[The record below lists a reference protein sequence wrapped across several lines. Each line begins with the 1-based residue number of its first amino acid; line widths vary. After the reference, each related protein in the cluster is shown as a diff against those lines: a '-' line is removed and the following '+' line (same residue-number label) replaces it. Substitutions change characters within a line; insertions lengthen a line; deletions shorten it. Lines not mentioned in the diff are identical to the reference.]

1 MASTVTGHPA
11 WQETTVP
18 TEGAGPILA
27 VVLDHAHARLFLV
40 NGERS
45 AELPCLVSQRMRGGK
60 FHSDRQGSPGWNE
73 GAFQGRR
80 REEERRHYAAV
91 ARRLG
96 TLAQA
101 HGAQGIVL
109 AGSHEVVAAL
119 EHVLPPR
126 LTRLV
131 VGTAALNP
139 TELTPARALAT
150 VRELRAARG
159 GLPVQEAQ
167 VSAAVEGFA
176 TTGRAVDGLE
186 AVLQALAR
194 DQVHLLLVGRPR
206 ARAGYRCATSGRLVL
221 TKVEAQGEAVVRV
234 PDIVAAA
241 KAETVRLGGSVAE
254 IRDPE
259 QAARIDG
266 VAAVLRYR

>member
-1 MASTVTGHPA
+1 MAATVTGHLA
-11 WQETTVP
+11 WQETSAPNGT
-18 TEGAGPILA
+18 GPILA

-40 NGERS
+40 NGERA
-45 AELPCLVSQRMRGGK
+45 AELPCLVSPRMRGGK
-60 FHSDRQGSPGWNE
+60 FHSDRQGSPGWGE
-73 GAFQGRR
+73 GGFQRRR

-91 ARRLG
+91 VRRLG
-96 TLAQA
+96 VLIRA
-101 HGAQGIVL
+101 HAAQGLVL

-119 EHVLPPR
+119 EHALPPG

-139 TELTPARALAT
+139 TDLTPARVLAT
-150 VRELRAARG
+150 VREVRNARG

-221 TKVEAQGEAVVRV
+221 TKVEAHGEAVIRV

-254 IRDPE
+254 IHDPE
-259 QAARIDG
+259 QAARIDE
-266 VAAVLRYR
+266 VAALLRYR

>member
-1 MASTVTGHPA
+1 MATSVTGHLA
-11 WQETTVP
+11 WQETTAP
-18 TEGAGPILA
+18 NEGAGPILA

-40 NGERS
+40 NGERA
-45 AELPCLVSQRMRGGK
+45 AELPCLVSPRMRGGK
-60 FHSDRQGSPGWNE
+60 FHSDRQGSPGWGE
-73 GAFQGRR
+73 GGFQGRR

-91 ARRLG
+91 VRRLG
-96 TLAQA
+96 TLSQT
-101 HGAQGIVL
+101 HGVQGLVL

-119 EHVLPPR
+119 EHALPPR
-126 LTRLV
+126 LARVV

-139 TELTPARALAT
+139 TDLTPARMLET
-150 VRELRAARG
+150 VRELRGAPG
-159 GLPVQEAQ
+159 GSTAQEAQ

-176 TTGRAVDGLE
+176 TAGRAVDGLQ

-206 ARAGYRCATSGRLVL
+206 GRAGYRCATTGRLVL
-221 TKVEAQGEAVVRV
+221 AKVEARGEAVIRV

-254 IRDPE
+254 IHDPE
-259 QAARIDG
+259 QAARIDE
-266 VAAVLRYR
+266 VAALLRYR

>member
-1 MASTVTGHPA
+1 MAATVTGHLA
-11 WQETTVP
+11 WQEASAPNGT
-18 TEGAGPILA
+18 GPILA

-40 NGERS
+40 NGERA
-45 AELPCLVSQRMRGGK
+45 AELPCLVSPRMRGGK
-60 FHSDRQGSPGWNE
+60 FHSDRQGSPGWGE
-73 GAFQGRR
+73 GGFQRRR

-91 ARRLG
+91 VRRLG
-96 TLAQA
+96 VLIRA
-101 HGAQGIVL
+101 HAAQGLVL

-119 EHVLPPR
+119 EHALPPG

-139 TELTPARALAT
+139 TDLTPARVLAT
-150 VRELRAARG
+150 VREVRDARG

-194 DQVHLLLVGRPR
+194 DQVHLLLIGRPR

-221 TKVEAQGEAVVRV
+221 TKVEAHGEAVIRV

-254 IRDPE
+254 IHDPE
-259 QAARIDG
+259 QAARIDE
-266 VAAVLRYR
+266 VAALLRYR

>member
-1 MASTVTGHPA
+1 MAATATGPLA
-11 WQETTVP
+11 SQQTTAP
-18 TEGAGPILA
+18 HDRDASILA

-40 NGERS
+40 DEDRA
-45 AELPCLVSQRMRGGK
+45 AELPCLLSPRTRGGK
-60 FHSDRQGSPGWNE
+60 FHSDRQDSPGLGE
-73 GAFQGRR
+73 GGFQRRR

-96 TLAQA
+96 VLAQA
-101 HGAQGIVL
+101 HGAQGLVL
-109 AGSHEVVAAL
+109 AGTHEVVAAL
-119 EHVLPPR
+119 EHALSPR
-126 LTRLV
+126 LARLV

-139 TELTPARALAT
+139 TELTTARVMET
-150 VRELRAARG
+150 VRELRGARG
-159 GLPVQEAQ
+159 GLPAQDAQ

-206 ARAGYRCATSGRLVL
+206 ARAGYRCASGRLVL
-221 TKVEAQGEAVVRV
+221 AKVEAQGEGVIRV

-241 KAETVRLGGSVAE
+241 KAETLRLGGSVAE

-266 VAAVLRYR
+266 VAALLRYR

>member
-1 MASTVTGHPA
+1 MAATVTGHLA
-11 WQETTVP
+11 WQETTAPIGGV
-18 TEGAGPILA
+18 GPILA

-40 NGERS
+40 NGERA
-45 AELPCLVSQRMRGGK
+45 AELPCLVSPRMRGGK
-60 FHSDRQGSPGWNE
+60 FHSDRQGSPGWGE
-73 GAFQGRR
+73 GGFQGRR
-80 REEERRHYAAV
+80 REEERRHYTAV
-91 ARRLG
+91 VRRLG
-96 TLAQA
+96 TLSQA
-101 HGAQGIVL
+101 HGAQGLVL

-119 EHVLPPR
+119 EHALSPR
-126 LTRLV
+126 LARLV

-139 TELTPARALAT
+139 TELTTARVVET
-150 VRELRAARG
+150 VRELRSARG
-159 GLPVQEAQ
+159 GLPAQEAQ

-176 TTGRAVDGLE
+176 TTGRAVDGRE

-194 DQVHLLLVGRPR
+194 DQVHLLLIGRPR
-206 ARAGYRCATSGRLVL
+206 ARAGYRCASGRLVL
-221 TKVEAQGEAVVRV
+221 AKVEAQGEAVIRV

-266 VAAVLRYR
+266 VAALLRYR